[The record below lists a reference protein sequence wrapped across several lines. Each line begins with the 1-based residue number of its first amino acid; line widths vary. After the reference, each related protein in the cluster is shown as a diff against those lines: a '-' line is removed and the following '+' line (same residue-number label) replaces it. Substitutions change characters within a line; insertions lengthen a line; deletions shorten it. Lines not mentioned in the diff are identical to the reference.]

1 MAGGVEQQHR
11 HLDRGDAVDQRV
23 VRLPDHRPAVGAQPA
38 DEVDAPQRVA
48 RVEWLREQRPG
59 EIAQLAR
66 AGRRRKRHRVDVAGD
81 VEARVVGP
89 VRVAEAEPRA
99 HDAPAEARHVL
110 EAFLDVAAQRRQRRR
125 AARDPDRPP
134 DVQRRLRAVEIE
146 EGGVEAAQAVDRRHA
161 GMIPRVT
168 GAPSVDFV
176 ARRADPDRVRRL
188 FDLVEEALRSKA
200 PAQGDA
206 LVATLREHLSAWQPH
221 LLDGVNPLLPGAG
234 AAWDDARAAAYGPT
248 ERAGAVHLELGTWS
262 AFPDE
267 RTQELIDADGLSEL
281 IRLDADAEHPVD
293 VVADATALPFRSGA
307 VDRVGSNSVLEHI
320 AYPHEVLAECHRV
333 LRPGGVMV
341 HVMPFVWW
349 LHGYPDD
356 YVRLTPP
363 FFERVCREIGFV
375 DVLTDVDATGGLYNT
390 LHNASK
396 MGAVDASRP
405 EAEAMRELH
414 ELVAL
419 LLGALVPFD
428 AGFEGRG
435 RAWFHSVRVLAR
447 KAGDYEPSRRPRAS
461 GPFATR
467 ALDLLADPATKAP
480 LTAHR
485 TRLVCDSTG
494 VAYPV
499 RRGVPDF
506 LQPGPR
512 RRFRR
517 R

>member
-1 MAGGVEQQHR
+1 
-11 HLDRGDAVDQRV
+11 
-23 VRLPDHRPAVGAQPA
+23 
-38 DEVDAPQRVA
+38 
-48 RVEWLREQRPG
+48 
-59 EIAQLAR
+59 
-66 AGRRRKRHRVDVAGD
+66 
-81 VEARVVGP
+81 
-89 VRVAEAEPRA
+89 
-99 HDAPAEARHVL
+99 
-110 EAFLDVAAQRRQRRR
+110 
-125 AARDPDRPP
+125 
-134 DVQRRLRAVEIE
+134 
-146 EGGVEAAQAVDRRHA
+146 
-161 GMIPRVT
+161 MIPRVT

-188 FDLVEEALRSKA
+188 FELVEEALRSRA

-206 LVATLREHLSAWQPH
+206 LVATLREHLSAWRPH

-234 AAWDDARAAAYGPT
+234 AAWDDARAAAYAPT

-267 RTQELIDADGLSEL
+267 RTQELIDADGLAEL

-293 VVADATALPFRSGA
+293 VVADATALPFASGTL
-307 VDRVGSNSVLEHI
+307 DRVASNSVLEHI
-320 AYPHEVLAECHRV
+320 AYPHQALAECHRV

-375 DVLTDVDATGGLYNT
+375 EVVTDVDATGGLYNT

-396 MGAVDASRP
+396 MGAVDSNRP

-428 AGFEGRG
+428 RAFEGGARN
-435 RAWFHSVRVLAR
+435 WFHSVRVLAR
-447 KAGDYEPSRRPRAS
+447 KAGDYEPSRRTRGEGA
-461 GPFATR
+461 FADR

-480 LTAHR
+480 LQAR
-485 TRLVCDSTG
+485 RGQLVCEASG

-506 LQPGPR
+506 LQPGPV
-512 RRFRR
+512 RRFRLR
-517 R
+517 

>member
-1 MAGGVEQQHR
+1 
-11 HLDRGDAVDQRV
+11 
-23 VRLPDHRPAVGAQPA
+23 
-38 DEVDAPQRVA
+38 
-48 RVEWLREQRPG
+48 
-59 EIAQLAR
+59 
-66 AGRRRKRHRVDVAGD
+66 
-81 VEARVVGP
+81 
-89 VRVAEAEPRA
+89 
-99 HDAPAEARHVL
+99 
-110 EAFLDVAAQRRQRRR
+110 
-125 AARDPDRPP
+125 
-134 DVQRRLRAVEIE
+134 
-146 EGGVEAAQAVDRRHA
+146 
-161 GMIPRVT
+161 MIPRMSGPPRVE
-168 GAPSVDFV
+168 SV
-176 ARRADPDRVRRL
+176 ARRSDPDRVERL
-188 FDLVEEALRSKA
+188 FGLVEEAIRSRA
-200 PAQGDA
+200 PDQADE
-206 LVATLREHLSAWQPH
+206 LVATLHEHLRAWRPH
-221 LLDGVNPLLPGAG
+221 LLDGVNPLLAGAG
-234 AAWDDARAAAYGPT
+234 AEWDAARAAAYAPMEGV
-248 ERAGAVHLELGTWS
+248 GGVHLELGTWT

-267 RTQELIDADGLSEL
+267 RVRELADADGLAEL
-281 IRLDADAEHPVD
+281 IRLDADSAYPVD

-307 VDRVGSNSVLEHI
+307 LDRVASNSVLEHI
-320 AYPHEVLAECHRV
+320 AYPHDVLAECHRV

-375 DVLTDVDATGGLYNT
+375 EVATDVDATGGLYNT

-396 MGAVDASRP
+396 MGAVDARVP

-428 AGFEGRG
+428 RAFEGRG

-447 KAGDYEPSRRPRAS
+447 KAGSYEPSRRARGE

-480 LTAHR
+480 LSAR
-485 TRLVCDSTG
+485 RGRLVCESRG

-506 LQPGPR
+506 MRPGPAR
-512 RRFRR
+512 RLRLR
-517 R
+517 

>member
-1 MAGGVEQQHR
+1 
-11 HLDRGDAVDQRV
+11 
-23 VRLPDHRPAVGAQPA
+23 
-38 DEVDAPQRVA
+38 
-48 RVEWLREQRPG
+48 
-59 EIAQLAR
+59 
-66 AGRRRKRHRVDVAGD
+66 
-81 VEARVVGP
+81 
-89 VRVAEAEPRA
+89 
-99 HDAPAEARHVL
+99 
-110 EAFLDVAAQRRQRRR
+110 
-125 AARDPDRPP
+125 
-134 DVQRRLRAVEIE
+134 
-146 EGGVEAAQAVDRRHA
+146 
-161 GMIPRVT
+161 MIPRVT

-188 FDLVEEALRSKA
+188 FELVEEALRSRA

-206 LVATLREHLSAWQPH
+206 LVATLREHVSAWQPH

-234 AAWDDARAAAYGPT
+234 AAWEAARAAAYAPT
-248 ERAGAVHLELGTWS
+248 ERVGAVHLELGTWS
-262 AFPDE
+262 AFTDE
-267 RTQELIDADGLSEL
+267 RTRELIEADGLAEL
-281 IRLDADAEHPVD
+281 IRLDADPSFPVD
-293 VVADATALPFRSGA
+293 VVADATALPFASG
-307 VDRVGSNSVLEHI
+307 VLDRVASNSVLEHI
-320 AYPHEVLAECHRV
+320 AYPHQVLAECHRV

-375 DVLTDVDATGGLYNT
+375 EVVTDVDATGGLYNT

-428 AGFEGRG
+428 RAFEGGARN
-435 RAWFHSVRVLAR
+435 WFHSVRVLAR
-447 KAGDYEPSRRPRAS
+447 KAGDYEPSRRTRGEGAFS
-461 GPFATR
+461 ER
-467 ALDLLADPATKAP
+467 ALDLLADPASQAP
-480 LTAHR
+480 LSQR
-485 TRLVCDSTG
+485 RGQLVSEASG

-506 LQPGPR
+506 LQPGPI
-512 RRFRR
+512 RRFRLR
-517 R
+517 

>member
-1 MAGGVEQQHR
+1 
-11 HLDRGDAVDQRV
+11 
-23 VRLPDHRPAVGAQPA
+23 
-38 DEVDAPQRVA
+38 
-48 RVEWLREQRPG
+48 
-59 EIAQLAR
+59 
-66 AGRRRKRHRVDVAGD
+66 
-81 VEARVVGP
+81 
-89 VRVAEAEPRA
+89 
-99 HDAPAEARHVL
+99 
-110 EAFLDVAAQRRQRRR
+110 
-125 AARDPDRPP
+125 
-134 DVQRRLRAVEIE
+134 
-146 EGGVEAAQAVDRRHA
+146 
-161 GMIPRVT
+161 MIPRVS
-168 GAPSVDFV
+168 GPPSVDSV
-176 ARRADPDRVRRL
+176 ARRAAPERVERL
-188 FDLVEEALRSKA
+188 LGLVEEALRSKA

-206 LVATLREHLSAWQPH
+206 LVATLREHLTAWRAH

-234 AAWDDARAAAYGPT
+234 TAWDDARARAYAPT
-248 ERAGAVHLELGTWS
+248 EGAGAVHLELGTWT
-262 AFPDE
+262 AFDE
-267 RTQELIDADGLSEL
+267 ARTAELVAADGLAEL
-281 IRLDADAEHPVD
+281 IRLDADSAYPVD

-307 VDRVGSNSVLEHI
+307 LDRVGSNSVLEHI

-375 DVLTDVDATGGLYNT
+375 EVHTDVDATGGLYNT

-396 MGAVDASRP
+396 MGAVDAGRP

-414 ELVAL
+414 ELAVL

-428 AGFEGRG
+428 RAFEGGG

-447 KAGDYEPSRRPRAS
+447 KAGDYEPSRRERGD
-461 GPFATR
+461 GPFAAR

-480 LTAHR
+480 LQAQR
-485 TRLVCDSTG
+485 GRLVCDATG

-506 LQPGPR
+506 LQPGPP
-512 RRFRR
+512 RRFRLR
-517 R
+517 

>member
-1 MAGGVEQQHR
+1 MIS
-11 HLDRGDAVDQRV
+11 RV
-23 VRLPDHRPAVGAQPA
+23 S
-38 DEVDAPQRVA
+38 
-48 RVEWLREQRPG
+48 
-59 EIAQLAR
+59 
-66 AGRRRKRHRVDVAGD
+66 GR
-81 VEARVVGP
+81 
-89 VRVAEAEPRA
+89 
-99 HDAPAEARHVL
+99 
-110 EAFLDVAAQRRQRRR
+110 
-125 AARDPDRPP
+125 
-134 DVQRRLRAVEIE
+134 
-146 EGGVEAAQAVDRRHA
+146 
-161 GMIPRVT
+161 
-168 GAPSVDFV
+168 PSVDSV
-176 ARRADPDRVRRL
+176 ARRADPERVDRL
-188 FDLVEEALRSKA
+188 FDLVEQTIRAKA
-200 PAQGDA
+200 PAQADA
-206 LVATLREHLSAWQPH
+206 LLATLHDHLGAWRPH

-234 AAWDDARAAAYGPT
+234 AAWDAARADAYALT
-248 ERAGAVHLELGTWS
+248 VNAGAVHLELGTWT
-262 AFPDE
+262 AFGDE
-267 RTQELIDADGLSEL
+267 RTRELADADGLAEL
-281 IRLDADAEHPVD
+281 IRLDVDPSHPID

-307 VDRVGSNSVLEHI
+307 MDRVGSNSVLEHI

-390 LHNASK
+390 LHNTSK

-428 AGFEGRG
+428 AAFEGRG

-447 KAGDYEPSRRPRAS
+447 KAGDYEPSRRPRS
-461 GPFATR
+461 SVPFAAR

-485 TRLVCDSTG
+485 GRLVCESTG

-512 RRFRR
+512 RRSWRR
-517 R
+517 

>member
-1 MAGGVEQQHR
+1 
-11 HLDRGDAVDQRV
+11 
-23 VRLPDHRPAVGAQPA
+23 
-38 DEVDAPQRVA
+38 
-48 RVEWLREQRPG
+48 
-59 EIAQLAR
+59 
-66 AGRRRKRHRVDVAGD
+66 
-81 VEARVVGP
+81 
-89 VRVAEAEPRA
+89 
-99 HDAPAEARHVL
+99 
-110 EAFLDVAAQRRQRRR
+110 
-125 AARDPDRPP
+125 
-134 DVQRRLRAVEIE
+134 
-146 EGGVEAAQAVDRRHA
+146 
-161 GMIPRVT
+161 MIPRVS
-168 GAPSVDFV
+168 GPASADSV
-176 ARRADPDRVRRL
+176 ARRADPERVERL
-188 FDLVEEALRSKA
+188 FGIVEDALRSKA

-206 LVATLREHLSAWQPH
+206 LVATLRDHLRAWRPH

-234 AAWDDARAAAYGPT
+234 AAWDAARAEAYAPT
-248 ERAGAVHLELGTWS
+248 AHAGAVHLELGTWT
-262 AFPDE
+262 AFGDE
-267 RTQELIDADGLSEL
+267 RTRELVEADALAEL
-281 IRLDADAEHPVD
+281 IRLDVDPAHPVD

-307 VDRVGSNSVLEHI
+307 LDRVASNSVLEHI

-375 DVLTDVDATGGLYNT
+375 DVVTDVDATGGLYNT

-396 MGAVDASRP
+396 MGAVDAARP

-428 AGFEGRG
+428 RAFEGGG

-447 KAGDYEPSRRPRAS
+447 KAGDYEPSRRERGEGA
-461 GPFATR
+461 FAAR

-480 LTAHR
+480 LEAR
-485 TRLVCDSTG
+485 RGQLVCDTTG

-506 LQPGPR
+506 LQPGPV
-512 RRFRR
+512 RRFRIR
-517 R
+517 

>member
-1 MAGGVEQQHR
+1 VARGVEQER
-11 HLDRGDAVDQRV
+11 RDLDRGDAVDQRV
-23 VRLPDHRPAVGAQPA
+23 VGLPDHRPAVAAQTA
-38 DEVDAPQRVA
+38 DEIDAPQRVG
-48 RVEWLREQRPG
+48 RVQRLREQRPG
-59 EIAQLAR
+59 EVAKLAH
-66 AGRRRKRHRVDVAGD
+66 ARRRSQRDRVHVAGD

-89 VRVAEAEPRA
+89 VRVAEAEARA
-99 HDAPAEARHVL
+99 HDAPAKARHVL
-110 EAFLDVAAQRRQRRR
+110 QPPLDVAAQRRQRRR
-125 AARDPDRPP
+125 AAGDADRPS
-134 DVQRRLRAVEIE
+134 DVQRCLRAVEIE
-146 EGGVEAAQAVDRRHA
+146 EGGVQAAQAVDRRHA

-188 FDLVEEALRSKA
+188 FELVEEALRSRA

-206 LVATLREHLSAWQPH
+206 LVATLREHVSAWQPH

-234 AAWDDARAAAYGPT
+234 AAWDAARAEAYAPT

-267 RTQELIDADGLSEL
+267 RTQELIEADGLAEL
-281 IRLDADAEHPVD
+281 IRLDADPSFPVD
-293 VVADATALPFRSGA
+293 VVADATALPFATG
-307 VDRVGSNSVLEHI
+307 VLDRVGSNSVLEHI
-320 AYPHEVLAECHRV
+320 AYPHQVLAECHRV

-375 DVLTDVDATGGLYNT
+375 EVVTDVDATGGLYNT

-428 AGFEGRG
+428 RAFEGGARN
-435 RAWFHSVRVLAR
+435 WFHSVRVLAR
-447 KAGDYEPSRRPRAS
+447 KAGDYEPSRRTRGDGA
-461 GPFATR
+461 FADR

-480 LTAHR
+480 LSQR
-485 TRLVCDSTG
+485 RGQLVSAASG

-506 LQPGPR
+506 LQPGPV
-512 RRFRR
+512 RRFRLR
-517 R
+517 

>member
-1 MAGGVEQQHR
+1 
-11 HLDRGDAVDQRV
+11 
-23 VRLPDHRPAVGAQPA
+23 
-38 DEVDAPQRVA
+38 
-48 RVEWLREQRPG
+48 
-59 EIAQLAR
+59 
-66 AGRRRKRHRVDVAGD
+66 
-81 VEARVVGP
+81 
-89 VRVAEAEPRA
+89 
-99 HDAPAEARHVL
+99 
-110 EAFLDVAAQRRQRRR
+110 
-125 AARDPDRPP
+125 
-134 DVQRRLRAVEIE
+134 
-146 EGGVEAAQAVDRRHA
+146 
-161 GMIPRVT
+161 MIPRVT

-188 FDLVEEALRSKA
+188 FELVEEALRSKA

-206 LVATLREHLSAWQPH
+206 LVATLREHLSAWRPH

-234 AAWDDARAAAYGPT
+234 AAWDDARAAAYAPT

-267 RTQELIDADGLSEL
+267 RTQELIDADGLAEL
-281 IRLDADAEHPVD
+281 VRLDADAEHPVD
-293 VVADATALPFRSGA
+293 VVADATALPFASGTL
-307 VDRVGSNSVLEHI
+307 DRVASNSVLEHI
-320 AYPHEVLAECHRV
+320 AYPHQVLAECHRV

-375 DVLTDVDATGGLYNT
+375 EVVTDVDATGGLYNT

-396 MGAVDASRP
+396 MGAVDSSRP

-428 AGFEGRG
+428 RAFEGGARN
-435 RAWFHSVRVLAR
+435 WFHSVRVLAR
-447 KAGDYEPSRRPRAS
+447 KAGDYEPSRRSRGDGA
-461 GPFATR
+461 FADR
-467 ALDLLADPATKAP
+467 ALDLLVDPATKAP
-480 LTAHR
+480 LQAR
-485 TRLVCDSTG
+485 RGQLVCEASG

-506 LQPGPR
+506 LQPGPV
-512 RRFRR
+512 RRFRLR
-517 R
+517 

>member
-1 MAGGVEQQHR
+1 LARRSDPG
-11 HLDRGDAVDQRV
+11 
-23 VRLPDHRPAVGAQPA
+23 
-38 DEVDAPQRVA
+38 
-48 RVEWLREQRPG
+48 RVE
-59 EIAQLAR
+59 
-66 AGRRRKRHRVDVAGD
+66 
-81 VEARVVGP
+81 
-89 VRVAEAEPRA
+89 
-99 HDAPAEARHVL
+99 
-110 EAFLDVAAQRRQRRR
+110 
-125 AARDPDRPP
+125 
-134 DVQRRLRAVEIE
+134 RLL
-146 EGGVEAAQAVDRRHA
+146 G
-161 GMIPRVT
+161 
-168 GAPSVDFV
+168 
-176 ARRADPDRVRRL
+176 
-188 FDLVEEALRSKA
+188 LVEEALRSKGG
-200 PAQGDA
+200 AQADA
-206 LVATLREHLSAWQPH
+206 LVATLHAHLQAWEPH

-234 AAWDDARAAAYGPT
+234 AEWDAARAAAYGAT
-248 ERAGAVHLELGTWS
+248 ERVGAVHLELGTWT

-267 RTQELIDADGLSEL
+267 RVRELADADGLAEL
-281 IRLDADAEHPVD
+281 IRLEADASYPVD

-307 VDRVGSNSVLEHI
+307 LDRVASNSVLEHI
-320 AYPHEVLAECHRV
+320 AYPHDVLAECHRV

-375 DVLTDVDATGGLYNT
+375 DVITDVDATGGLYNT

-396 MGAVDASRP
+396 MGAVDARVP

-428 AGFEGRG
+428 RAFEGRG

-447 KAGDYEPSRRPRAS
+447 KAGDYEPSRRARGEGA
-461 GPFATR
+461 FATR

-480 LTAHR
+480 LTAKR
-485 TRLVCDSTG
+485 GQLVCEATG

-506 LQPGPR
+506 LQPGR
-512 RRFRR
+512 VRRFRIG
-517 R
+517 

>member
-1 MAGGVEQQHR
+1 
-11 HLDRGDAVDQRV
+11 
-23 VRLPDHRPAVGAQPA
+23 
-38 DEVDAPQRVA
+38 
-48 RVEWLREQRPG
+48 
-59 EIAQLAR
+59 
-66 AGRRRKRHRVDVAGD
+66 
-81 VEARVVGP
+81 
-89 VRVAEAEPRA
+89 
-99 HDAPAEARHVL
+99 
-110 EAFLDVAAQRRQRRR
+110 
-125 AARDPDRPP
+125 
-134 DVQRRLRAVEIE
+134 
-146 EGGVEAAQAVDRRHA
+146 
-161 GMIPRVT
+161 MIPRVT

-200 PAQGDA
+200 PAQVDA

-221 LLDGVNPLLPGAG
+221 LLDGVNPLLPGVG
-234 AAWDDARAAAYGPT
+234 AAWDDARAAAYAPT

-293 VVADATALPFRSGA
+293 VVADATALPFASGA
-307 VDRVGSNSVLEHI
+307 LDRVGSNSVLEHI
-320 AYPHEVLAECHRV
+320 AYPHQVLAECHRV

-428 AGFEGRG
+428 AAFEGRG

-447 KAGDYEPSRRPRAS
+447 KAGDYQPSRRPRAS

-467 ALDLLADPATKAP
+467 ALDLLADPTTKAP

-485 TRLVCDSTG
+485 TQLVCDSTG
-494 VAYPV
+494 IAYPV

-512 RRFRR
+512 RRSWRR
-517 R
+517 